1 MNTLSN
7 LFVGLGVLVIV
18 GRGPLLFA
26 PRATL
31 RFYASLCSTVP
42 RVRVMG
48 VALGVFGG
56 VLLCFDYGRGAI
68 AGWISIFGWLL
79 VTLAFAVV
87 VLPTPFCGIFQAILR
102 PFRES
107 LSDVL
112 IRTLGL
118 LAVIVGVGFVYMGLY
133 VV

>member
-1 MNTLSN
+1 MNALSN
-7 LFVGLGVLVIV
+7 LCVGLGVLVIV

-42 RVRVMG
+42 RVRVVG
-48 VALGVFGG
+48 VVLGVFGG

-87 VLPTPFCGIFQAILR
+87 VLPTPFCGILQGILR

-118 LAVIVGVGFVYMGLY
+118 LAVIVGVGFIYMGLY

>member
-18 GRGPLLFA
+18 GRGPLIFA

-31 RFYASLCSTVP
+31 RFYSSIFSTVL
-42 RVRVMG
+42 RIRGMG
-48 VALGVFGG
+48 VVVGVFGA
-56 VLLCFDYGRGAI
+56 VLLCFDYGTGAI
-68 AGWISIFGWLL
+68 AGWISIFGWFL
-79 VTLAFAVV
+79 VSTAFALV
-87 VLPTPFCGIFQAILR
+87 VLPTPFCGIFQGILR

-118 LAVIVGVGFVYMGLY
+118 LAVIVGVGFV
-133 VV
+133 